1 MTELAYLDDCYAQA
15 FEANVTRAAGT
26 VVVLDKTLFY
36 PTGGGQPT
44 DVGTIRAA
52 SGEYNVLNAK
62 KAGQDVEIQLD
73 REGLSQG
80 ERITGSVDWNRRHTL
95 MRYHTACHIFSAV
108 VHEATGALITGN
120 QIEAERARVD
130 FDLEKFD
137 REQITTFES
146 KTNELIDRGIP
157 VTIKNIS
164 KEEAFQIPSVF
175 KLKNILPPSIET
187 IRIIDIPGCDTQAC
201 GGTHVRNTSEIKG
214 VQVTKIDN
222 KGKNNRRIY
231 FVLKD

>member
-1 MTELAYLDDCYAQA
+1 MTELAYLDDCYVRE

-26 VVVLDKTLFY
+26 LVVLDKTFFY
-36 PTGGGQPT
+36 PAGGGQPT
-44 DVGTIRAA
+44 DIGKIRAA

-62 KAGQDVEIQLD
+62 KIGQDVEIQLD
-73 REGLSQG
+73 REGLLQG
-80 ERITGSVDWNRRHTL
+80 ERITGIVDWKRRYTL
-95 MRYHTACHIFSAV
+95 MRYHTACHILSALV
-108 VHEATGALITGN
+108 NEATGALITGN
-120 QIEAERARVD
+120 QIETDRARVD
-130 FDLEKFD
+130 FDLENFD
-137 REQITTFES
+137 REQIKTFED
-146 KTNELIDRGIP
+146 KANELIARGIP
-157 VTIKNIS
+157 VTIKNLS

-201 GGTHVRNTSEIKG
+201 GGTHVCDTSEIKG

-222 KGKNNRRIY
+222 KGKNNRRVY